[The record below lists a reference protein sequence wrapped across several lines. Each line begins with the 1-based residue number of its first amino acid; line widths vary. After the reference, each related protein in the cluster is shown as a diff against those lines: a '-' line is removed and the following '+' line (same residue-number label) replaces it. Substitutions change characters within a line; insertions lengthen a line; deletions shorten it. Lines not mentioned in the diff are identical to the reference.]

1 MQCRNDCFR
10 TISPRKHGWCLRLD
24 LWPTR
29 SKVSIENVLCLVSGD
44 ISQILC
50 PAQLL
55 IGWLNCLMRTVLKYK
70 ACPTSHLEEAPPL
83 FSTLWARAP
92 SQGWA
97 VAISTHMWCAAINTG
112 PGGTIRAAYPSI
124 TFFALHQILYST
136 VSTKAHVCFTNTWDT
151 LTRKHRFQF
160 PHHHFK
166 FRDILKT
173 SFKSSFGN
181 FLRTSPQ
188 NSLARF
194 LLQLLRS
201 VLLPSFTARKNTCPT
216 RHQHVSPEAEG
227 FSIWS
232 VSLFCPDRTRYLQSQ
247 NVRPDNAIRVCPKD
261 FISLIQSTRTWN
273 VVHQL
278 IKNVTLHP
286 PALQQHR
293 QQYNMLK
300 NTDPNIDK
308 RLVSTLTFATSP
320 QRNKSYIYLIYTSI
334 TISVPLSKK
343 WPSPLPLFLDCFGS
357 TSFRFV
363 LQKVQDL
370 VHNSDSNP
378 LSIFHRTAT
387 TWTWWRLL
395 QPSLPQSLIHQKKNT
410 NALKEWP

>member
-10 TISPRKHGWCLRLD
+10 TISPRKHGWCLRPD

-70 ACPTSHLEEAPPL
+70 ARPTSHMEEAPPL

-166 FRDILKT
+166 FQDMLKT

-201 VLLPSFTARKNTCPT
+201 LLLPSFTARKKNCSNKAPARFTGS
-216 RHQHVSPEAEG
+216 RRFLNLIGIFVLSWQ
-227 FSIWS
+227 
-232 VSLFCPDRTRYLQSQ
+232 SLLAISKCATWQCRQPAYQKRYLASQ
-247 NVRPDNAIRVCPKD
+247 HC
-261 FISLIQSTRTWN
+261 S
-273 VVHQL
+273 
-278 IKNVTLHP
+278 
-286 PALQQHR
+286 
-293 QQYNMLK
+293 
-300 NTDPNIDK
+300 NTDNSTICLK
-308 RLVSTLTFATSP
+308 TLTPT
-320 QRNKSYIYLIYTSI
+320 
-334 TISVPLSKK
+334 
-343 WPSPLPLFLDCFGS
+343 
-357 TSFRFV
+357 
-363 LQKVQDL
+363 
-370 VHNSDSNP
+370 
-378 LSIFHRTAT
+378 
-387 TWTWWRLL
+387 
-395 QPSLPQSLIHQKKNT
+395 
-410 NALKEWP
+410 